1 MIGTFWNLCRACP
14 SMPIDKLHSEY
25 QSTYRWYEYRGPIQ
39 EVVNKPPQPVANG
52 SAPVTK
58 ETTVKIESNEPRT
71 TVDVVDAATA
81 RKRVEPA
88 LPRRRKNPEL
98 AYKTTH
104 RFISTMN
111 EERDK
116 VPNDIPAIT
125 SERARS
131 EERGGAKLKAA
142 GSSRRSRSEGPP
154 NATFRLRY
162 GRGRARTRL
171 ILRNDSDEGAKHERT
186 NGPASAAF
194 RNAVAKISTEYR
206 LQFAWPREGEE
217 HMSNGK
223 PPAGM
228 VVPEPGLGPPR
239 KSISM
244 GTIKANQSNIA
255 PVHRKKNAEVD
266 RKDGQ
271 SEAEPPVTE
280 SKNEDLREY
289 KTEYKKKFR
298 PFSHYDY
305 VGGRFLQK
313 EASDEKQTE
322 VSIPTD
328 STWYKE
334 VLELRQKA
342 DEYKH
347 RGWGVELLNESET
360 DSRHLWE
367 QVQCRSSLLALSLA
381 STTPRSGVKEEKAP
395 KKVWP
400 TRTAW
405 SRTTTP
411 HQRDRSVTHNKEE
424 RSQSRVRGT
433 RDNAA
438 KLHIRSA
445 AGRSKSVDP
454 GISETKSPRKTPRS
468 PVPQANAK
476 SAKPHS
482 EAKRPTTLTTT
493 APSRLKSSLS
503 TKKSKDDLKDKNS
516 AAPTAKSPGQPV
528 KKRVD
533 TSKKGAESEKK
544 EDEEPTS
551 LIDEPIVK
559 SPPEPTRVKSPE
571 QMMMRSPEPVNWTVP
586 LDTGKTFTVTQ
597 NVQGEALARLQG
609 ESIPTT
615 TPHAH
620 SQVSSGN
627 SLSLE
632 SLEVCKIM
640 DLSLSN
646 DNLDHHFE
654 PLNVSSPVPR
664 EALDQVNG
672 GNDLCQT
679 AFETNDATK
688 IESQL
693 SRSKRSVLS
702 PVENLTDFEKFNN
715 VVVDDLEVDK
725 YSGNDFDSNERGR
738 TLNDSG
744 FEKEEERQL
753 NFSAPVSPEKS
764 VEEMD
769 EILEKEKLDEH
780 NGNISEGYV
789 SVDKASNE
797 MNDSFNSYEDI
808 QDPKPNAPFENAAFH
823 RSNSDLSENLNQ
835 SLGKYSVDDETE
847 SFKLD
852 TGHFTDLEH
861 ESIFTKEDLMSE
873 KNASSLDGSELNYP
887 LSMNDNTV
895 VSNVEKAM
903 SVHADIEMN
912 DDRDS
917 DSIDSVIDTAP
928 DVTDLTKEVSAQETE
943 ACPRGENPVASSVES
958 DKGPS
963 DNVIEDLTSEFID
976 REVGFESNLS
986 KIMESNVGLNEEKA
1000 ESRSESSVTASLNF
1014 PVGTSPDCE
1023 LNDGERQDHPVE
1035 IPIVEEKFS
1044 NEDVKEDSN
1053 EVISD
1058 GALFKNLKNDDSEAI
1073 NFEGPAEAFKESGEI
1088 ANVSLTS
1095 QAELKNMEDINNY
1108 SESFNIDDELNVQN
1122 DLPKEENGISE
1133 SEIVS
1138 EKCVFVSDELN
1149 THTPM
1154 PVNEEFEVGSLH
1166 LKDITKESANVHD
1179 DHSEANKLLNG
1190 LKENSSDSIHHNAEL
1205 DDTEDRYAVVSTP
1218 DLEET
1223 PSEIPPSSSEK
1234 SLLSLSTPHLDNS
1247 EGTRSDGFSSDN
1259 HRASPTP
1266 NFEHKFTESEHNLE
1280 SLIVPSS
1287 VPLTKENP
1295 PIIGEFE
1302 IPSEIDSSSQGSP
1315 PDGNETLPIE
1325 QNPKYLSDNEKLNLN
1340 QEVIN
1345 SENNENS
1352 HQYTFE
1358 ISHGVS
1364 AMTTEVNHEE
1374 TPDLSEI
1381 SNQDL
1386 AKTEVTEQAES
1397 EDPEN
1402 SRLGSGDSE
1411 QKVDIDEQFLA
1422 EGIGYEISS
1431 EVENQETSDQFAV
1444 GLSSTV
1450 VNGFIESDPKVDEN
1464 NHDSPNEDDASDH
1477 FSKSGFPSIKDS
1489 VNDAPT
1495 TSSED
1500 IHSEEELHV
1509 LNSNDS
1515 RSVSPVSVKEAYPST
1530 KGASLDFSEKSDA
1543 FLPSEALEV
1552 VDKNEEVSNISNEIS
1567 VLPPTGETLKTNG
1580 LSAVVPDFFIEQ
1592 SDTVLYPE
1600 ALKTNGFGKTNSVT
1614 PDIRKEHVFQ
1624 DNADTHLDKQ
1634 SISVQNFF
1642 SDFKTVYTAE
1652 HLNGEQLIRS
1662 HSPSNGG
1669 GNFEFEAAQNI
1680 SHS

>member
-1 MIGTFWNLCRACP
+1 
-14 SMPIDKLHSEY
+14 
-25 QSTYRWYEYRGPIQ
+25 
-39 EVVNKPPQPVANG
+39 
-52 SAPVTK
+52 
-58 ETTVKIESNEPRT
+58 
-71 TVDVVDAATA
+71 
-81 RKRVEPA
+81 
-88 LPRRRKNPEL
+88 
-98 AYKTTH
+98 
-104 RFISTMN
+104 MN

-125 SERARS
+125 SERAR
-131 EERGGAKLKAA
+131 
-142 GSSRRSRSEGPP
+142 
-154 NATFRLRY
+154 
-162 GRGRARTRL
+162 
-171 ILRNDSDEGAKHERT
+171 KHERT

-217 HMSNGK
+217 HLSNGK

-228 VVPEPGLGPPR
+228 VVPEAGLGPPR

-679 AFETNDATK
+679 AFETNDVTK

-928 DVTDLTKEVSAQETE
+928 DVTDLTKEVSAQENE
-943 ACPRGENPVASSVES
+943 ARPRGENPVASSVES

-1088 ANVSLTS
+1088 ANVNLTS

-1138 EKCVFVSDELN
+1138 GNVFL
-1149 THTPM
+1149 
-1154 PVNEEFEVGSLH
+1154 
-1166 LKDITKESANVHD
+1166 
-1179 DHSEANKLLNG
+1179 
-1190 LKENSSDSIHHNAEL
+1190 
-1205 DDTEDRYAVVSTP
+1205 
-1218 DLEET
+1218 
-1223 PSEIPPSSSEK
+1223 
-1234 SLLSLSTPHLDNS
+1234 
-1247 EGTRSDGFSSDN
+1247 
-1259 HRASPTP
+1259 
-1266 NFEHKFTESEHNLE
+1266 
-1280 SLIVPSS
+1280 
-1287 VPLTKENP
+1287 
-1295 PIIGEFE
+1295 
-1302 IPSEIDSSSQGSP
+1302 
-1315 PDGNETLPIE
+1315 
-1325 QNPKYLSDNEKLNLN
+1325 
-1340 QEVIN
+1340 
-1345 SENNENS
+1345 
-1352 HQYTFE
+1352 
-1358 ISHGVS
+1358 
-1364 AMTTEVNHEE
+1364 
-1374 TPDLSEI
+1374 
-1381 SNQDL
+1381 
-1386 AKTEVTEQAES
+1386 
-1397 EDPEN
+1397 
-1402 SRLGSGDSE
+1402 
-1411 QKVDIDEQFLA
+1411 
-1422 EGIGYEISS
+1422 
-1431 EVENQETSDQFAV
+1431 
-1444 GLSSTV
+1444 
-1450 VNGFIESDPKVDEN
+1450 
-1464 NHDSPNEDDASDH
+1464 
-1477 FSKSGFPSIKDS
+1477 
-1489 VNDAPT
+1489 
-1495 TSSED
+1495 
-1500 IHSEEELHV
+1500 
-1509 LNSNDS
+1509 
-1515 RSVSPVSVKEAYPST
+1515 
-1530 KGASLDFSEKSDA
+1530 
-1543 FLPSEALEV
+1543 
-1552 VDKNEEVSNISNEIS
+1552 
-1567 VLPPTGETLKTNG
+1567 
-1580 LSAVVPDFFIEQ
+1580 
-1592 SDTVLYPE
+1592 
-1600 ALKTNGFGKTNSVT
+1600 
-1614 PDIRKEHVFQ
+1614 
-1624 DNADTHLDKQ
+1624 
-1634 SISVQNFF
+1634 
-1642 SDFKTVYTAE
+1642 
-1652 HLNGEQLIRS
+1652 
-1662 HSPSNGG
+1662 
-1669 GNFEFEAAQNI
+1669 
-1680 SHS
+1680 

>member
-1 MIGTFWNLCRACP
+1 
-14 SMPIDKLHSEY
+14 
-25 QSTYRWYEYRGPIQ
+25 
-39 EVVNKPPQPVANG
+39 
-52 SAPVTK
+52 
-58 ETTVKIESNEPRT
+58 
-71 TVDVVDAATA
+71 
-81 RKRVEPA
+81 
-88 LPRRRKNPEL
+88 
-98 AYKTTH
+98 
-104 RFISTMN
+104 MN

-125 SERARS
+125 SERAR
-131 EERGGAKLKAA
+131 
-142 GSSRRSRSEGPP
+142 
-154 NATFRLRY
+154 
-162 GRGRARTRL
+162 
-171 ILRNDSDEGAKHERT
+171 KHERT

-217 HMSNGK
+217 HLSNGK

-228 VVPEPGLGPPR
+228 VVPEAGLGPPR

-482 EAKRPTTLTTT
+482 EAKRP
-493 APSRLKSSLS
+493 
-503 TKKSKDDLKDKNS
+503 
-516 AAPTAKSPGQPV
+516 
-528 KKRVD
+528 
-533 TSKKGAESEKK
+533 K

-597 NVQGEALARLQG
+597 NVQASPIHMKPKGEALARLQG

-679 AFETNDATK
+679 AFETNDVTK

-928 DVTDLTKEVSAQETE
+928 DVTDLTKEVSAQENE
-943 ACPRGENPVASSVES
+943 ARPRGENPVASSVES

-1088 ANVSLTS
+1088 ANVNLTS

-1138 EKCVFVSDELN
+1138 GNVFL
-1149 THTPM
+1149 
-1154 PVNEEFEVGSLH
+1154 
-1166 LKDITKESANVHD
+1166 
-1179 DHSEANKLLNG
+1179 
-1190 LKENSSDSIHHNAEL
+1190 
-1205 DDTEDRYAVVSTP
+1205 
-1218 DLEET
+1218 
-1223 PSEIPPSSSEK
+1223 
-1234 SLLSLSTPHLDNS
+1234 
-1247 EGTRSDGFSSDN
+1247 
-1259 HRASPTP
+1259 
-1266 NFEHKFTESEHNLE
+1266 
-1280 SLIVPSS
+1280 
-1287 VPLTKENP
+1287 
-1295 PIIGEFE
+1295 
-1302 IPSEIDSSSQGSP
+1302 
-1315 PDGNETLPIE
+1315 
-1325 QNPKYLSDNEKLNLN
+1325 
-1340 QEVIN
+1340 
-1345 SENNENS
+1345 
-1352 HQYTFE
+1352 
-1358 ISHGVS
+1358 
-1364 AMTTEVNHEE
+1364 
-1374 TPDLSEI
+1374 
-1381 SNQDL
+1381 
-1386 AKTEVTEQAES
+1386 
-1397 EDPEN
+1397 
-1402 SRLGSGDSE
+1402 
-1411 QKVDIDEQFLA
+1411 
-1422 EGIGYEISS
+1422 
-1431 EVENQETSDQFAV
+1431 
-1444 GLSSTV
+1444 
-1450 VNGFIESDPKVDEN
+1450 
-1464 NHDSPNEDDASDH
+1464 
-1477 FSKSGFPSIKDS
+1477 
-1489 VNDAPT
+1489 
-1495 TSSED
+1495 
-1500 IHSEEELHV
+1500 
-1509 LNSNDS
+1509 
-1515 RSVSPVSVKEAYPST
+1515 
-1530 KGASLDFSEKSDA
+1530 
-1543 FLPSEALEV
+1543 
-1552 VDKNEEVSNISNEIS
+1552 
-1567 VLPPTGETLKTNG
+1567 
-1580 LSAVVPDFFIEQ
+1580 
-1592 SDTVLYPE
+1592 
-1600 ALKTNGFGKTNSVT
+1600 
-1614 PDIRKEHVFQ
+1614 
-1624 DNADTHLDKQ
+1624 
-1634 SISVQNFF
+1634 
-1642 SDFKTVYTAE
+1642 
-1652 HLNGEQLIRS
+1652 
-1662 HSPSNGG
+1662 
-1669 GNFEFEAAQNI
+1669 
-1680 SHS
+1680 